1 MFGIY
6 LKDEINLSAG
16 TMWIQIRPNASEK
29 WKLII
34 GICKFFHQMESVDIF
49 GGVCHRHCVNWI
61 WNSEENWR
69 QRPWIL
75 DFHLNLTMSNTERRR
90 RRLWK
95 VLWTA
100 CKRHFVKKTINF
112 SDSEVRILRS
122 DGISWQSAV
131 SQSVMFSAIASSGLI
146 FQHSLAQTLICY
158 HIISVHNIKLLWS
171 VFGPFSMQ
179 NNNAW
184 IHQTPRSWCFNSLP
198 ASKRQQRN
206 TR

>member
-34 GICKFFHQMESVDIF
+34 GICKFFHQMESVEIF

-100 CKRHFVKKTINF
+100 WKRHFVNNKTTINF
-112 SDSEVRILRS
+112 SDSKVRILRS
-122 DGISWQSAV
+122 DGISWHSAAFSESV
-131 SQSVMFSAIASSGLI
+131 SHVFSNRI
-146 FQHSLAQTLICY
+146 FWAYFYRTQVNLGSDLWVRMSLRHLCET
-158 HIISVHNIKLLWS
+158 
-171 VFGPFSMQ
+171 
-179 NNNAW
+179 
-184 IHQTPRSWCFNSLP
+184 
-198 ASKRQQRN
+198 
-206 TR
+206 

>member
-34 GICKFFHQMESVDIF
+34 GICKFFHQMESVEIF

-100 CKRHFVKKTINF
+100 CKRHFVKKINKF
-112 SDSEVRILRS
+112 LGFWSPNFEIRWHILAFCS
-122 DGISWQSAV
+122 LQWV
-131 SQSVMFSAIASSGLI
+131 SQSCFQQSHLLGL
-146 FQHSLAQTLICY
+146 FF
-158 HIISVHNIKLLWS
+158 NIRWRKLS
-171 VFGPFSMQ
+171 FVT
-179 NNNAW
+179 
-184 IHQTPRSWCFNSLP
+184 I
-198 ASKRQQRN
+198 
-206 TR
+206 

>member
-34 GICKFFHQMESVDIF
+34 GICKFFHQMESVEIF

-100 CKRHFVKKTINF
+100 WKRHFVTKKKTINF
-112 SDSEVRILRS
+112 SDSKVRILRS
-122 DGISWQSAV
+122 DGISWHSAAFSESV
-131 SQSVMFSAIASSGLI
+131 SHVFSNRI
-146 FQHSLAQTLICY
+146 FWAYFSTFVGANSHLLPYNIC
-158 HIISVHNIKLLWS
+158 
-171 VFGPFSMQ
+171 P
-179 NNNAW
+179 
-184 IHQTPRSWCFNSLP
+184 
-198 ASKRQQRN
+198 
-206 TR
+206 